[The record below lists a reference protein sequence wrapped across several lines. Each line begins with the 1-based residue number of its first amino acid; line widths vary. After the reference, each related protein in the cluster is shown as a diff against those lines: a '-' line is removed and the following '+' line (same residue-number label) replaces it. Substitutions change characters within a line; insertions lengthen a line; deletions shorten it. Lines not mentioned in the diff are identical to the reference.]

1 MPDLQPLPTRQR
13 RDASDLLA
21 LFKEFRVAAEA
32 KAVRFKPSPMCGS
45 GAEAVPR
52 LLEPIVRA
60 DGHGAG
66 ESDAATFDRS
76 AKLSPTVGSGSEAGP
91 GLLESE
97 AIVPAACHGA
107 DESDTATF
115 NPSAKRKRH
124 YWKDSNGKRH
134 RTNEHAVLQTP
145 REKGLKCVHRRSR
158 MTLENVHGGVVK
170 ATADLAS
177 IVATS
182 TRTRL
187 RVLGST
193 PFARRSS
200 SVLPSRCV
208 DERWSRWLGGGMC
221 EA

>member
-21 LFKEFRVAAEA
+21 LFKELRVAAEA

-76 AKLSPTVGSGSEAGP
+76 AKLSPTVGSGSEA
-91 GLLESE
+91 
-97 AIVPAACHGA
+97 IVPAACT
-107 DESDTATF
+107 DDSDTATF
-115 NPSAKRKRH
+115 EPSAKRRRV
-124 YWKDSNGKRH
+124 YWRDKEGTRH
-134 RTNEHAVLQTP
+134 RTNVPTVVQTP